1 MLFRHKY
8 RNRIEQMDESVAMGV
23 TDYIENV
30 VAHNSNV
37 MHSVMVESESDLAS
51 LDNYAVGSIAYTAGF
66 GNMWQLSAS
75 GEWVEM

>member
-8 RNRIEQMDESVAMGV
+8 RNRIEQMDESVSMGV
-23 TDYIENV
+23 TDYIENG

-51 LDNYAVGSIAYTAGF
+51 LNNYAVGSIAYTAGF
-66 GNMWQLSAS
+66 GSMWQLNAS
-75 GEWVEM
+75 GEWVEV

>member
-23 TDYIENV
+23 TDYIENG
-30 VAHNSNV
+30 VAHNNNV
-37 MHSVMVESESDLAS
+37 THSVMVESESDLAS

-66 GNMWQLSAS
+66 GSMWQLSAD
-75 GEWVEM
+75 GEWVEV